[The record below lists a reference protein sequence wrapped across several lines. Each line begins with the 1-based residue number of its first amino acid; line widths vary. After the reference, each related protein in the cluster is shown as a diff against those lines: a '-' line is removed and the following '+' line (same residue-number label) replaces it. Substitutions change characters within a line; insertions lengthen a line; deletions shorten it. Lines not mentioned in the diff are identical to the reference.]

1 MDIYMPMSTTR
12 RHNKITTMFSGSII
26 DLVRKNKVNS
36 FQEECALVYW
46 GTKKNSNGF
55 RLVDVTNLDD
65 ENDFIENILPELGHV
80 QPDFVVFKNNP
91 FLENKKQTKTAGQPD
106 LIVEVWS
113 ESNARNDRAF
123 LQNLYATSEITE
135 HWYIEQ
141 DSNEINCYYGNK
153 KLENQYLTDILVTRD
168 GLQFDLRYLA
178 IMN

>member
-1 MDIYMPMSTTR
+1 MDNYMPMSTTR

-26 DLVRKNKVNS
+26 DLIRKNEVNS

-46 GTKKNSNGF
+46 GTKKNCRGF
-55 RLVDVTNLDD
+55 NLVDVTSLDD
-65 ENDFIENILPELGHV
+65 ENNFIENILPELDYV

-106 LIVEVWS
+106 LIVEIWS
-113 ESNARNDRAF
+113 ESNSQNDRAF

-141 DSNEINCYYGNK
+141 DSNEVICYYGINR
-153 KLENQYLTDILVTRD
+153 LENQSLINVLVTRG
-168 GLQFDLRYLA
+168 GLEFDLRYLA
-178 IMN
+178 I